1 MVCRF
6 VCCFDVV
13 LMCCYGLS
21 SMVGVVKVQKISVG
35 AVVGVVTVRVFWV
48 EVKTVRVD
56 TVIVIADGGG
66 FGGCF
71 FFFSRTVIYLLLLL
85 SEMGDFVG

>member
-1 MVCRF
+1 
-6 VCCFDVV
+6 
-13 LMCCYGLS
+13 
-21 SMVGVVKVQKISVG
+21 MVGLVKVRKISVG

-66 FGGCF
+66 FGVCF

>member
-1 MVCRF
+1 
-6 VCCFDVV
+6 
-13 LMCCYGLS
+13 
-21 SMVGVVKVQKISVG
+21 MVGVVKVRKISVG
-35 AVVGVVTVRVFWV
+35 AVVGVVTVRFFFWV